1 MDMLSKTEFKDTDF
15 NGSNIDSNVKPIILE
30 ERETPSSDEPPQAN
44 TKASKSKLFKQIAVP
59 VGVLL
64 FGIAVVG
71 LISLMEQPAEKKPDA
86 ASTVKVETL
95 LIESGEVTFAIQSQG
110 TVNPRTETKL
120 VSEVSGVV
128 QNLSPKLQVGGFF
141 EKGEILLSIDA
152 SDYQA
157 AVKQAEANLL
167 SRKAKLTQEIA
178 QSQQAEKEWAITG
191 RPKEDAPVLALRQ
204 PFLEEAKAAV
214 LFAEAELDQA
224 RRKLDR
230 TQIRA
235 PYDGLVK
242 SKNIGVGQY
251 LTVGTQLA
259 ELFAVDYAEV
269 RLALSDAELA
279 FLQLP
284 NPQVLAVENESSIDG
299 VAVTIKAKVGGKE
312 YFWPA
317 IIRRTEGVIDSRS
330 RVHYAVAQITD
341 PYGLHSETNKPALSF
356 GSFVKADIQG
366 ITVNDVFVVPRDA
379 FRDENTLLV
388 VDSENSLH
396 LREANVIRSDNHHVY
411 ITSGINP
418 GDEVVLTGMTAPV
431 EGMSVEKVLAR

>member
-1 MDMLSKTEFKDTDF
+1 MC
-15 NGSNIDSNVKPIILE
+15 
-30 ERETPSSDEPPQAN
+30 
-44 TKASKSKLFKQIAVP
+44 
-59 VGVLL
+59 
-64 FGIAVVG
+64 
-71 LISLMEQPAEKKPDA
+71 
-86 ASTVKVETL
+86 
-95 LIESGEVTFAIQSQG
+95 
-110 TVNPRTETKL
+110 
-120 VSEVSGVV
+120 
-128 QNLSPKLQVGGFF
+128 
-141 EKGEILLSIDA
+141 IDA

>member
-1 MDMLSKTEFKDTDF
+1 MDMLSKTEFDDDADDLVLQQISNQDTVEQD
-15 NGSNIDSNVKPIILE
+15 SSKIDRRI
-30 ERETPSSDEPPQAN
+30 
-44 TKASKSKLFKQIAVP
+44 LFKQIALP
-59 VGVLL
+59 VSVLL
-64 FGIAVVG
+64 FGVAVVA
-71 LISLMEQPAEKKPDA
+71 LITLLEQPAEKKPEISSA
-86 ASTVKVETL
+86 PRVETL
-95 LIESGEVTFAIQSQG
+95 LVTSRQVTFAIESQG
-110 TVNPRTETKL
+110 TVSPRTETKL
-120 VSEVSGVV
+120 VTEVSGVV
-128 QNLSPKLQVGGFF
+128 GSASTKLQVGGFF

-167 SRKAKLTQEIA
+167 GKKAKLTQELA

-191 RPKEDAPVLALRQ
+191 RPIEEAPVLALRR
-204 PFLEEAKAAV
+204 PFLDEAKAAV

-242 SKNIGVGQY
+242 SKSVGVGQF
-251 LTVGTQLA
+251 LTVGTPLA
-259 ELFAVDYAEV
+259 EIIAVDYAEV

-279 FLQLP
+279 YLQLP
-284 NPQVLAVENESSIDG
+284 RPQDLVNNIDG
-299 VAVTIKAKVGGKE
+299 NSKAVAVTLEAKVGGKH
-312 YFWPA
+312 YSWPA
-317 IIRRTEGVIDSRS
+317 NIHRTEGVIDSRS

-341 PYGLHSETNKPALSF
+341 PYSLHSETNNPALSF
-356 GSFVKADIQG
+356 GSFVNAKIQG
-366 ITVNDVFVVPRDA
+366 ITVDDVFVVPRNA

-396 LREANVIRSDNHHVY
+396 LRETDVIRSDNQYVY

-418 GDEVVLTGMTAPV
+418 GDEVILTGMLAPV
-431 EGMSVEKVLAR
+431 EGMAVQKIAVR